1 MTAATPRDPLL
12 PIYRRGDLAMLVA
25 LALYAVASVPILLL
39 MQRPGLSLGAEL
51 AWLVGLSLPGVIGF
65 AVLRGTLA
73 SRLLLATSLST
84 LVMLHIQVSA
94 GMIEFHFGVFVTL
107 ALLMTYLDWRPVVW
121 SAGLF
126 AVHHVAFDRLQAAG
140 WGLYCLSEP
149 NFPVI
154 LLHAAYVVVQT
165 GFEVML
171 ILWLARQVRDNAE
184 VAALADSLS
193 RGGHVVLDV
202 AHLRATTPLA
212 QRLKDVIG
220 RIASAV
226 TGIRSAV
233 QQIENAAGEIAGG
246 TQDLSRR
253 TESAA
258 ASLQQTGASL
268 QHLTDSVQHSAD
280 AARSANELA
289 AQAADTTRRG
299 GETVAQVVST
309 MADIQTSSQK
319 IADIIGVIDGI
330 AFQTNILALNAAVEA
345 ARAGEA
351 GRGFAVVAGEVRAL
365 AQRSAQ
371 AAREIKALI
380 ETSVAKV
387 QAGSAQVQ
395 QAGQTMDDIVQ
406 AIQRVAD
413 TIGEITHTARD
424 QSEGI
429 GQVNAAMG
437 QLDQSTQQNA
447 ALVEQSAAS
456 AEALREQAQR
466 LLQAVSVFQLGA
478 AEATAPAP
486 RGPALGVPIRAQL
499 PAR

>member
-1 MTAATPRDPLL
+1 MSTPSPHDPLQ
-12 PIYRRGDLAMLVA
+12 PIYRRADAAMLAA
-25 LALYAVASVPILLL
+25 LALYAIASVPIVLL
-39 MQRPGLSLGAEL
+39 MQRPGLDLGAEL

-65 AVLRGTLA
+65 AAWRGTLA
-73 SRLLLATSLST
+73 GRLLLATSLST

-94 GMIEFHFGVFVTL
+94 GMVEFHFGVFVTL

-121 SAGLF
+121 SAALF
-126 AVHHVAFDRLQAAG
+126 AVHHVSFDRLQAAG

-154 LLHAAYVVVQT
+154 ILHAAYVIVQT
-165 GFEVML
+165 AFEVAL
-171 ILWLARQVRDNAE
+171 IVWLARLVRDNAE

-193 RGGHVVLDV
+193 RDERVVLDV
-202 AHLRATTPLA
+202 GHLRASTPLA
-212 QRLKDVIG
+212 QRLKAVIG
-220 RIASAV
+220 RIATAV
-226 TGIRSAV
+226 AGIRAAV
-233 QQIENAAGEIAGG
+233 QQIETAAAEIAGG

-258 ASLQQTGASL
+258 ASLEQTGASL
-268 QHLTDSVQHSAD
+268 QHLTESVRHSAD

-309 MADIQTSSQK
+309 MADIQASSQK
-319 IADIIGVIDGI
+319 IADIISVIDGI

-387 QAGSAQVQ
+387 QAGSTQVQ
-395 QAGQTMDDIVQ
+395 QAGQTMDDIVR

-413 TIGEITHTARD
+413 TIGAITHTAHE

-437 QLDQSTQQNA
+437 LLDQSTQQNA
-447 ALVEQSAAS
+447 ALVEQSAAA

-466 LLQAVSVFQLGA
+466 LQQAVAVFEWA
-478 AEATAPAP
+478 AAPYSAAAHA
-486 RGPALGVPIRAQL
+486 PALGAPLTARL

>member
-1 MTAATPRDPLL
+1 
-12 PIYRRGDLAMLVA
+12 
-25 LALYAVASVPILLL
+25 
-39 MQRPGLSLGAEL
+39 
-51 AWLVGLSLPGVIGF
+51 
-65 AVLRGTLA
+65 
-73 SRLLLATSLST
+73 
-84 LVMLHIQVSA
+84 
-94 GMIEFHFGVFVTL
+94 MIEFHFGVFVTL
-107 ALLMTYLDWRPVVW
+107 ALLTTYLDWRPVVW
-121 SAGLF
+121 SAALF
-126 AVHHVAFDRLQAAG
+126 AVHHVAFDRLEAAG
-140 WGLYCLSEP
+140 WGSYCLSEP

-154 LLHAAYVVVQT
+154 LLHAGYVVVQT
-165 GFEVML
+165 GFEVMFR
-171 ILWLARQVRDNAE
+171 WLARQVRDNAE

-193 RGGHVVLDV
+193 RGGHAVLDV

-212 QRLKDVIG
+212 PRLKDVIG

-226 TGIRSAV
+226 SGIRGAV

-330 AFQTNILALNAAVEA
+330 AFQTNILALNAAMEA

-365 AQRSAQ
+365 AQRSA
-371 AAREIKALI
+371 
-380 ETSVAKV
+380 
-387 QAGSAQVQ
+387 
-395 QAGQTMDDIVQ
+395 
-406 AIQRVAD
+406 
-413 TIGEITHTARD
+413 
-424 QSEGI
+424 
-429 GQVNAAMG
+429 
-437 QLDQSTQQNA
+437 
-447 ALVEQSAAS
+447 
-456 AEALREQAQR
+456 
-466 LLQAVSVFQLGA
+466 
-478 AEATAPAP
+478 
-486 RGPALGVPIRAQL
+486 
-499 PAR
+499 